1 MAGCKRSSISITCVL
16 VLLFLYIYKTTTNT
30 ICATDIAHHSDF
42 NFPLTKKTRN
52 FPPCYVQTF
61 TVSYGKSHSVLFQ
74 IYIKK
79 LCACTDPFL
88 FSPFKHKKFYE
99 NFPFFLPYAREFKQ
113 KLFSSLFYCSRFFSS
128 SSLSGGKVFGNRK
141 KKEQHR
147 LPVAAQNDFNK
158 SLKEIFLRFSQSLQF
173 SRLLLY

>member
-42 NFPLTKKTRN
+42 NFPLTKKN
-52 FPPCYVQTF
+52 SKFSSLLCLDIYSQLWKITF
-61 TVSYGKSHSVLFQ
+61 GVVSN

-99 NFPFFLPYAREFKQ
+99 NFPFF
-113 KLFSSLFYCSRFFSS
+113 SSLCERVQTKTFS
-128 SSLSGGKVFGNRK
+128 
-141 KKEQHR
+141 
-147 LPVAAQNDFNK
+147 
-158 SLKEIFLRFSQSLQF
+158 FSF
-173 SRLLLY
+173 LLLKIFFFFFRKWKKSFWKPQKERVASFACRCSE